1 MPSTVLVIGGG
12 PAGSTAAALLAR
24 AGLSVRLLEKETFPR
39 YHIGESIAS
48 SCRTIVDYV
57 GALDEVDA
65 CGYTEKNG
73 VMLRW
78 GKEDWAIDWS
88 KIFGPGVRSWQVDRD
103 EFDHVLLNNAAKQG
117 AEIVQGAT
125 VKRVLFDGD
134 RAVAAEWADPES
146 GELRTTEFD
155 FVVDASGRAGLIP
168 SQHFKNRRPTE
179 TFKNVAIWGYWQ
191 GGSLLPGSPAG
202 GINVISAPDGWYW
215 VIPLRGDRYSV
226 GFVTHQTRFLER
238 RKAHESLEAMLASLV
253 EESPSVRDLLKNGTY
268 QPGVRVEQDF
278 SYVADSF
285 CGPGYFAAGDSA
297 CFLDPLLS
305 TGVHLALYSGM
316 LAAASIMGTLNGDV
330 SEEEARAFYE
340 SLYRNAYERL
350 FTLVAGVYQQQAG
363 KESYFGLADALV
375 HDRADTEYEKVDGA
389 RAFAQLVA
397 GIADMDDAA
406 EGRHE
411 GIAQPTAD
419 QDNSVQQLFLAAE
432 QARLMASAN
441 TLNAPVSEAP
451 GKLDAHDLFDSTT
464 GLYLRTSPTLGIG
477 RTRPLS

>member
-24 AGLSVRLLEKETFPR
+24 AGLSVHLLEKETFPR

-57 GALDEVDA
+57 GALDEVNA
-65 CGYTEKNG
+65 CGYTEKTG
-73 VMLRW
+73 VLLRW
-78 GKEDWAIDWS
+78 GKEDWAIDWA
-88 KIFGPGVRSWQVDRD
+88 KIFGTGVRSWQVDRD
-103 EFDHVLLNNAAKQG
+103 EFDHVLLNNAVK
-117 AEIVQGAT
+117 QGAT
-125 VKRVLFDGD
+125 VVQGAAVKKVLFDGD
-134 RAVAAEWADPES
+134 RAVGAEWVDPVS
-146 GELRTTEFD
+146 GESRTGAYD
-155 FVVDASGRAGLIP
+155 FIVDASGRAGLIP
-168 SQHFKNRRPTE
+168 SQHFKHRRPTE

-191 GGSLLPGSPAG
+191 GGSLLPGSPSG

-226 GFVTHQTRFLER
+226 GFVCHQTRFLER
-238 RKAHESLEAMLASLV
+238 RKEHESLEAMLASLI
-253 EESPSVRDLLKNGTY
+253 EESPSVRGLLENGTY

-278 SYVADSF
+278 SYVSDSF

-316 LAAASIMGTLNGDV
+316 LAAASILATVEGEVG
-330 SEEEARAFYE
+330 EEEARAFYD
-340 SLYRNAYERL
+340 SLYRNAYDRL

-363 KESYFGLADALV
+363 KEAYFGLADALV
-375 HDRADTEYEKVDGA
+375 NERGEIEYEKVDGA

-397 GIADMDDAA
+397 GIADMDDAM

-411 GIAQPTAD
+411 SQAD
-419 QDNSVQQLFLAAE
+419 SSTHADNSVDQLFLAAE
-432 QARLMASAN
+432 QARLMATGN
-441 TLNAPVSEAP
+441 TPKAPVSEAP
-451 GKLDAHDLFDSTT
+451 GKLDAHDLFDSVT
-464 GLYLRTSPTLGIG
+464 GLYLRTVPTLGIG
-477 RTRPLS
+477 RTR